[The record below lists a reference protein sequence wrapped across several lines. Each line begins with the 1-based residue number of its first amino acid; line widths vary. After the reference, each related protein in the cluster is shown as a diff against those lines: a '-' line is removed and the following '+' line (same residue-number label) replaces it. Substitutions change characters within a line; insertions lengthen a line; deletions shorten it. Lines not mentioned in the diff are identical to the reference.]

1 MKDKFDKLKQ
11 YQYYVVIGIISV
23 FALFFL
29 PMLGSEVGV
38 DLKLP
43 NTVAGWIVYITTKI
57 LVAIINMLIFHSFIK
72 QGKINILDDPKY
84 KEACLILSDIQPDPE
99 FIPKSP
105 KEWAKET
112 YSKKGTTIVITSVLS
127 AVGLTQAVLTFD
139 WVSLLTYFF
148 VIVMGIVFG
157 IFQMNNT
164 EIYWTEE
171 YLLYAQTV
179 QKASEKP
186 LESPQNA
193 LESIQ
198 IEDEYSDTSI
208 KETSLISEIQ
218 AL

>member
-43 NTVAGWIVYITTKI
+43 NTVAGWIVYITTKL

-72 QGKINILDDPKY
+72 QGKINILDDPRY
-84 KEACLILSDIQPDPE
+84 KEACLILSDIEPDPE

-105 KEWAKET
+105 KEWAKEA
-112 YSKKGTTIVITSVLS
+112 YSKKGTTIAITSVLS

-171 YLLYAQTV
+171 YLLYAYAV
-179 QKASEKP
+179 QKASKKP
-186 LESPQNA
+186 LEGSQNA

-198 IEDEYSDTSI
+198 REDERSNTSI